1 MIKMKCELK
10 YVVHD
15 QIKAFTGYTLKE
27 LLITIPVAIL
37 TVLFLIWCDLERNV
51 LLVMLIIA
59 VVADLCI
66 SSVSAIRFCKS
77 KKE

>member
-1 MIKMKCELK
+1 MKCELK

-27 LLITIPVAIL
+27 LLITVPVAIL

-51 LLVMLIIA
+51 LWTMLIIA
-59 VVADLCI
+59 IILNFGM
-66 SSVSAIRFCKS
+66 SSVSAIRYCKS